1 MAVTQQRGRDDRMVQ
16 MKNNKKSEA
25 DEMITENEV
34 MTDDDDGDNKLD
46 DEETE
51 GNLEVEIID
60 YDGDKKSDE
69 LEETNAGGKVE
80 RKPWK
85 SERVRKRAS
94 IMTYDQMGGNPRKTY
109 C

>member
-1 MAVTQQRGRDDRMVQ
+1 M
-16 MKNNKKSEA
+16 
-25 DEMITENEV
+25 ENPKGLGNV
-34 MTDDDDGDNKLD
+34 IDDGDNKLD

-51 GNLEVEIID
+51 GNREVEIID

-69 LEETNAGGKVE
+69 LEETNAGGEVE

-94 IMTYDQMGGNPRKTY
+94 IMTYDEMAYDEMTYDEMTYDEMTYDEMTYDEMGGNPRKTY
-109 C
+109 R